1 VPVQALL
8 EPRHFERRE
17 PVVFGGG
24 GEATRVFCGCLSLE
38 GLERS
43 PLRSALPA
51 VIHIKG
57 EQQHALPYV
66 DHIRCLLDLEV
77 ADQEICACSIV
88 NRLIRILFLKALQAH
103 MSELPPVG
111 ANWLRALADPCIGPA
126 IRLMHAQP
134 EAAWTVGSLARQVAM
149 ARSTFS
155 ARFVELVGR
164 PPLEYLTDWRMQKA
178 CCLLRTA
185 QSELKEVAARV
196 GYESAAAFSKA
207 FTRWA
212 GMAPGAYRRAGS
224 SAEPV
229 AFSGMPP
236 L

>member
-1 VPVQALL
+1 
-8 EPRHFERRE
+8 
-17 PVVFGGG
+17 
-24 GEATRVFCGCLSLE
+24 
-38 GLERS
+38 
-43 PLRSALPA
+43 
-51 VIHIKG
+51 
-57 EQQHALPYV
+57 
-66 DHIRCLLDLEV
+66 
-77 ADQEICACSIV
+77 
-88 NRLIRILFLKALQAH
+88 

-111 ANWLRALADPCIGPA
+111 ANWLRALADPCIGRA

-134 EAAWTVGSLARQVAM
+134 EAAWTVGSLARHVAM

-155 ARFVELVGR
+155 ARFVELMGR

-185 QSELKEVAARV
+185 RAELKEVAARV

-212 GMAPGAYRRAGS
+212 GMAPGAYRRAGNS
-224 SAEPV
+224 TEPS